1 MYLWWLDT
9 SQPERTNRSIAKA
22 VRIGGHRYD
31 TPLLGPVSVRTEASQ
46 PALHSQ
52 PFGLRRL
59 DCLVY
64 VRMIPR
70 RLNKQWIAAGTM
82 QFIILGGTNM
92 YNAVG
97 IDVSKGKSTVAV
109 LQPGGTVIRKPFD
122 VTHSSCELKSLTD
135 YILTLDGETK
145 VVMECTGRYHEPI
158 LRTLSDAGIFV
169 SAVNPHLIKNFGN
182 NTIRKVKSDP
192 ADSRK
197 IARYTLDNWADLR
210 EYSSMDTTRAQ
221 LKTLNAQMAF
231 FTKQKVAAKTNL
243 ISLLDMTYPGV
254 NDLFDTPTRD
264 DGSEKWVDYAAS
276 FWHVDCVRK
285 IGLKAF
291 TERYQAFCKRHGYN
305 FQKGKPEELFNSSKE
320 LVAVFPKEQEYKE
333 MIQMSIKQL
342 NVISANVERTRQE
355 MDKLAS
361 TMPEYSTVMAMRG
374 VGSTFGPQ
382 LIAEIG
388 DISRFNHREALTAFA
403 GVDPGVNESGK
414 FKSNSN
420 NASKCGPARLRKTL
434 FLIMSS
440 LLQTKPVDDPVY
452 CFLDKK
458 RSEGKPYHVYMTA
471 GANKFLRIYYGKVK
485 ECLRAQ
491 AQAETETSEN

>member
-1 MYLWWLDT
+1 MWWLDT

-109 LQPGGTVIRKPFD
+109 LQPGGIVVKKPYD
-122 VTHSSCELKSLTD
+122 VSHTASNLKDLTD
-135 YILTLDGETK
+135 YIRSLDGETK
-145 VVMECTGRYHEPI
+145 VVMESTGRYHEPI
-158 LRTLSDAGIFV
+158 LHTLSGAGLFV
-169 SAVNPHLIKNFGN
+169 SAVNPHLIKNYGN
-182 NTIRKVKSDP
+182 NTLRNNKSDP
-192 ADSRK
+192 IDSRK
-197 IARYTLDNWADLR
+197 IARYTLDNWTELR
-210 EYSSMDTTRAQ
+210 EYSSMDTTREQ
-221 LKTLNAQMAF
+221 LKTLNTQMSF
-231 FTKQKVAAKTNL
+231 FTNQKVAAKSNL

-254 NDLFDTPTRD
+254 NDLFDSPTRD

-285 IGLKAF
+285 ISLNAF
-291 TERYQAFCKRHGYN
+291 TERYRAFCKRHGYC
-305 FQKGKPEELFNSSKE
+305 FQPSKPEELFNASKE
-320 LVAVFPKEQEYKE
+320 LVPVFPKEKEYKE
-333 MIQMSIKQL
+333 MIQMCIKQL
-342 NVISANVERTRQE
+342 NVISANVERTRQK
-355 MDKLAS
+355 MNQLAS
-361 TMPEYSTVMAMRG
+361 TLPEYSTVMGMCG
-374 VGSTFGPQ
+374 VGPTFGPQ

-414 FKSNSN
+414 FKSKSN
-420 NASKCGPARLRKTL
+420 KASKCGSARLRKTL
-434 FLIMSS
+434 FLIMSC
-440 LLQTKPVDDPVY
+440 LLQTQPVDDPVY
-452 CFLDKK
+452 CFLAKK

-471 GANKFLRIYYGKVK
+471 GSNKFLRIYYGKVK

-491 AQAETETSEN
+491 AEADN